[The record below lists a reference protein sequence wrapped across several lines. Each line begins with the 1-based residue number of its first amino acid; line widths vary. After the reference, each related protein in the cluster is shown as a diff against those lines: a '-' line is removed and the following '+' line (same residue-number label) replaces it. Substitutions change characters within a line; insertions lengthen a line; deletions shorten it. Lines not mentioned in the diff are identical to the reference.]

1 MVQARRIPN
10 GEKLNP
16 EYKKAKAV
24 DEEQV
29 YSYRKEMNRCI
40 KYRAEFN
47 GATFTLMHKWK
58 KDISKKEAILL

>member
-1 MVQARRIPN
+1 LIPNKSKYRQGGYTRIAIFDEVMVQARRIPN

-29 YSYRKEMNRCI
+29 YSYRK
-40 KYRAEFN
+40 K
-47 GATFTLMHKWK
+47 
-58 KDISKKEAILL
+58 